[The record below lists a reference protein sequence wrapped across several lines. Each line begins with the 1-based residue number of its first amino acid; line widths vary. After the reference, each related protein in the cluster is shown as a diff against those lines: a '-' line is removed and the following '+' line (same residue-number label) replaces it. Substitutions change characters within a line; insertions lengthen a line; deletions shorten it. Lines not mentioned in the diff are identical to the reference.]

1 MHRYTSTRTVVDV
14 ISGRILE
21 NISVVKHFSF
31 SKLFRTVNNSQLKI
45 SKTIILREKLKNP
58 KFLGQITEEVFSSLY
73 TDSSVNQRKHWC

>member
-14 ISGRILE
+14 NSRSIIE

-31 SKLFRTVNNSQLKI
+31 SKLLRTVNNSQLEV
-45 SKTIILREKLKNP
+45 SKNIILREKLKDP

-73 TDSSVNQRKHWC
+73 TDSSVNRRKHWC